1 MLNNIYPKSKW
12 SVFLNSMLWLNKN
25 KFCNYAQRKC
35 PNSINTSVAFWNE
48 NLQKHLKTLQNK
60 QKFHPSLS
68 LKQRKTGIW
77 KLSSKRPGSESI
89 NPDSCL
95 HAYYSQCVSLSFLI
109 YSLQQSGTVSRE
121 PEGKKNQC
129 QNCLEEWKIKCSIQ
143 KVNCYPTPDILCD
156 ISVVLK
162 FIPGQAP
169 CHLSHIDWSLGN
181 ASKQCLFWHAR
192 KLRLPNDPCSL
203 YICLVFFLPL
213 CQFLTWVFC
222 ISQTWLGEH

>member
-95 HAYYSQCVSLSFLI
+95 HAYYSQCVGLSFLI

-121 PEGKKNQC
+121 PEGKKKSMPK
-129 QNCLEEWKIKCSIQ
+129 L
-143 KVNCYPTPDILCD
+143 
-156 ISVVLK
+156 
-162 FIPGQAP
+162 PGRVKNKMFNPKGQL
-169 CHLSHIDWSLGN
+169 LSHTWHSLRYFCCSEVHSWAGTMPPQPHRLIPWKC
-181 ASKQCLFWHAR
+181 KQTMPILAC
-192 KLRLPNDPCSL
+192 
-203 YICLVFFLPL
+203 
-213 CQFLTWVFC
+213 
-222 ISQTWLGEH
+222 